1 MRGIALVL
9 ALVGTFV
16 AAACSSDGETG
27 PDASPAP
34 DASAELTQS
43 AEAGGVTVEATWL
56 TAGDAGSVDADL
68 STYPLD
74 RFALFD
80 VKLDTHSGDLS
91 SIDMA
96 QTAAL
101 SQDGRA
107 VKPEVWLDVDE
118 DSHHREGV
126 LVFPRDAGEGGVTLS
141 VDVGGQTV
149 TLAWQTQP

>member
-1 MRGIALVL
+1 MRAIALVF
-9 ALVGTFV
+9 ALVGTLL
-16 AAACSSDGETG
+16 AAACSSAGETG
-27 PDASPAP
+27 PDATAEPS
-34 DASAELTQS
+34 ASAELTQS
-43 AEAGGVTVEATWL
+43 VEAGGVTVEATWL
-56 TAGDAGSVDADL
+56 TADDAGSVDADL
-68 STYPLD
+68 SGYPPD
-74 RFALFD
+74 RFVRFD

-107 VKPEVWLDVDE
+107 LKPEVWLDVDE

-126 LVFPRDAGEGGVTLS
+126 LVFPREASEGGVTLS
-141 VDVGGQTV
+141 VDTGGQTV